1 MKRGVRGA
9 VTGRSWS
16 APQFHKFSSAMVQSQ
31 KVRHNST
38 NFRRKLSIF
47 KEDVCR
53 NFTNLRQNLL
63 IFKKGMR
70 GAASGRVGRVGRSPI
85 RFFDLILNHALAL
98 RASYNLRKNADITH
112 RELIREKAHDA
123 CKGASARV
131 LIRKIS
137 E

>member
-1 MKRGVRGA
+1 MRCNFTNFRQKWSIFKKGVRGA
-9 VTGRSWS
+9 G
-16 APQFHKFSSAMVQSQ
+16 P
-31 KVRHNST
+31 
-38 NFRRKLSIF
+38 
-47 KEDVCR
+47 CR
-53 NFTNLRQNLL
+53 
-63 IFKKGMR
+63 
-70 GAASGRVGRVGRSPI
+70 AVPGRSPI